1 MPTPYH
7 PQVYR
12 ATFLLPD
19 GTESDPVIVTQGET
33 ESLAAWKARCISEFE
48 AAWNAA
54 HQ

>member
-1 MPTPYH
+1 MPTPH
-7 PQVYR
+7 EPNR
-12 ATFLLPD
+12 FEATFLLPD
-19 GTESDPVIVTQGET
+19 GSESDPVIVIQGET